1 MSFLEEF
8 TKSVILLLPDVI
20 IQTIALGCGLLVA
33 HSWLQDNIH
42 HSGRAL
48 SKLVTRVHHAP
59 PLSVRRL
66 ATPTAKGLL
75 EQRRDALYRDNTCQI
90 RYRDSAMYLG
100 VSSSVMTP
108 LLVSH
113 PF

>member
-1 MSFLEEF
+1 MPFLEEF

-48 SKLVTRVHHAP
+48 STRVHHAP
-59 PLSVRRL
+59 PLSVRHL

-75 EQRRDALYRDNTCQI
+75 EQRRDALYRDNMCQI